1 MTQAALAMPVLDSG
15 QAIEFYRL
23 FCQKNFKKYIAPD
36 PSKTETTTH
45 KGKEV
50 IVLRASNGDKLAIIG
65 TTRKG
70 LGVLWEN
77 SLSLPANNSTRKVS
91 QGNR

>member
-1 MTQAALAMPVLDSG
+1 MSQTAQALDVTLDPK

-23 FCQKNFKKYIAPD
+23 FCQRNFKKYIAPD
-36 PSKTETTTH
+36 SNKTETTTH

-50 IVLRASNGDKLAIIG
+50 IVLRASNGDKLAIVG
-65 TTRKG
+65 ATRKG

-77 SLSLPANNSTRKVS
+77 SLSLPANNTRKVRH
-91 QGNR
+91 NR